1 MSRENSPLICAYKI
15 FMNTKYT
22 YIYLKLLTEFSL
34 QVEIE
39 AYKIQDIYMIWT
51 LAWLAQPHN
60 HKMNIKDKSS
70 TNYHSSSHITSQKFK
85 SKHKSQ
91 TDQP

>member
-39 AYKIQDIYMIWT
+39 AYRIQDIYDMNFSMVST
-51 LAWLAQPHN
+51 TSQP
-60 HKMNIKDKSS
+60 
-70 TNYHSSSHITSQKFK
+70 TNQHSSSHITNQMFK
-85 SKHKSQ
+85 SKHKS
-91 TDQP
+91 